1 MTEFEKRHINCFETL
16 VGVVLG
22 LVICSVLIG
31 IGVGLLFVPIA
42 KEVFQIISIVI
53 FIFVPAGFIYYIVS
67 VAMDYSKLRSSFI
80 AKDDVNLEK

>member
-22 LVICSVLIG
+22 LVICSVLMG
-31 IGVGLLFVPIA
+31 LGVGLLFIPFA

-53 FIFVPAGFIYYIVS
+53 FIFVPAGFIYYMIS
-67 VAMDYSKLRSSFI
+67 IANEYSKARQALIKEDST
-80 AKDDVNLEK
+80 K